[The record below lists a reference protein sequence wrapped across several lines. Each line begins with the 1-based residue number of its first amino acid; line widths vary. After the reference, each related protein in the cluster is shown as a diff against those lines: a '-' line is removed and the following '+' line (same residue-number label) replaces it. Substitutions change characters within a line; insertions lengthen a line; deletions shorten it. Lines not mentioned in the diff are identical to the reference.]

1 MPSACYLPSHPPGK
15 RQGRQAHCA
24 AMPRSWAAGC
34 AARRAGA
41 GRLSGGC
48 PEAAGG
54 PGPGAHA
61 PRGTVRLLGSRRIHA
76 GLGVQ
81 EAPAETGSAAAGGVG
96 SPPVPGPRG
105 PWGRRGRTQ
114 DAVTGRPGACGG
126 GGDRPSILAIDPGR
140 PEGGPVIWPA
150 RQEQMCPKGHG
161 AHRSCDGDMP
171 PWQEGRRPRQ
181 RGRTAMSSRAGRPP
195 LGAAATCRGRGDK
208 SGPAWVRGCPGKHG
222 SSGGRGGTRLPVGLK
237 RTVATERP

>member
-1 MPSACYLPSHPPGK
+1 MLRNPEDMPSACYLPSHPPGK

-24 AMPRSWAAGC
+24 AMPQELGGRLCGPGG
-34 AARRAGA
+34 AGA
-41 GRLSGGC
+41 GRLSG
-48 PEAAGG
+48 A
-54 PGPGAHA
+54 
-61 PRGTVRLLGSRRIHA
+61 L
-76 GLGVQ
+76 GLGCTHLGGQCSSSARVASTLGLGAQ
-81 EAPAETGSAAAGGVG
+81 EAPPETRPAAAGGVG

-105 PWGRRGRTQ
+105 PWGRGGDTQ
-114 DAVTGRPGACGG
+114 DAVTGRPGACG

-181 RGRTAMSSRAGRPP
+181 RGRTVQP
-195 LGAAATCRGRGDK
+195 
-208 SGPAWVRGCPGKHG
+208 
-222 SSGGRGGTRLPVGLK
+222 GGTATARLCSHVQGVGRQIRPCVGARLP
-237 RTVATERP
+237 R